1 MLRRMALRLVK
12 VGLKARDD
20 VALGRFW
27 AGALGWRARGEGA
40 GVTCLAPQGF
50 DRAGTAALGVD
61 LVRVPEPE
69 AVAYRAHLDLASD
82 SPAHQEELVARLTAL
97 GAERV
102 DIGQGEVPWT
112 VMADPE
118 GNVFCVLEPRETYRD
133 TGPVAAVVVDCAD
146 PHALAAFWGGAA
158 GWEVRETRED
168 LVRLRAPGN
177 AGPYL
182 EFFRR
187 APGTTPLRHRLH
199 LDALALP
206 GHDLEAEIARLER
219 LGARTVDGGR
229 GEASCRP
236 MADIEGNEF
245 CLLAPGAGAE

>member
-1 MLRRMALRLVK
+1 MALRLVK

-69 AVAYRAHLDLASD
+69 AVAYRAHLDLAGD
-82 SPAHQEELVARLTAL
+82 SPEHQEELVARLTAL

-112 VMADPE
+112 VMRDP
-118 GNVFCVLEPRETYRD
+118 D
-133 TGPVAAVVVDCAD
+133 TSDYQ
-146 PHALAAFWGGAA
+146 F
-158 GWEVRETRED
+158 
-168 LVRLRAPGN
+168 
-177 AGPYL
+177 
-182 EFFRR
+182 
-187 APGTTPLRHRLH
+187 
-199 LDALALP
+199 
-206 GHDLEAEIARLER
+206 
-219 LGARTVDGGR
+219 
-229 GEASCRP
+229 
-236 MADIEGNEF
+236 
-245 CLLAPGAGAE
+245 